1 MVSVEQFLDDLR
13 AAPKPVGVGLITLHA
28 NATNGHQVIC
38 VDNPSFVPP
47 LPVDFDY
54 PIKQILAAPLEIL
67 EVVVE
72 AKHALPILEAP
83 LWWSFAIYE

>member
-1 MVSVEQFLDDLR
+1 M
-13 AAPKPVGVGLITLHA
+13 I
-28 NATNGHQVIC
+28 
-38 VDNPSFVPP
+38 SFVPP

-67 EVVVE
+67 DKVVE